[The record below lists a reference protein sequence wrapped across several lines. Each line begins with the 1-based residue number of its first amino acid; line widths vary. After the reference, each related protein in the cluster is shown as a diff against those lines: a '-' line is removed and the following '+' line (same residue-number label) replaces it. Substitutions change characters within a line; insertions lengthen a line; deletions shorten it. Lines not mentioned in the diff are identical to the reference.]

1 MYPVRRQIKLRDDPS
16 KDPQARRA
24 TAIGV
29 RTPRWP
35 PSYYP
40 LRSIRKAAG
49 ALYASKAGLVAI
61 VIERT
66 AGSHCGLNAVG
77 YDPVVFMSSFSLVW
91 QERKGENE
99 SGNGSYEL
107 HGVPY
112 VVVSRSMI
120 L

>member
-1 MYPVRRQIKLRDDPS
+1 M
-16 KDPQARRA
+16 
-24 TAIGV
+24 

-49 ALYASKAGLVAI
+49 ALYASKAGLVTI
-61 VIERT
+61 IIERT
-66 AGSHCGLNAVG
+66 AGSHCGLDSVG
-77 YDPVVFMSSFSLVW
+77 YNPVVTVVVSGFGLAW

-112 VVVSRSMI
+112 VVVSGSMI